1 MGMGKIRRQRT
12 EHSAVMSTPPAR
24 KFFVIVGLVLLAFST
39 LLSSFACSNGEEGA
53 SGFSDDKVERLDKA
67 IAEEVQENNLPGVAV
82 GVWVPGEGEY
92 VVARGKANLKTGE
105 QRDLDDPFRIAS
117 ITKTFTATAI
127 LQLVEEGKLSMSA
140 KLSKWYPDF
149 PNAHKI
155 TIEHLL
161 RMQSGIYDP
170 DYEDIIR
177 RYTSPEEV
185 IEASAE
191 RGYVFGT
198 PGQRNQYT
206 NVNYVILGEIISKV
220 SDKDTDD
227 QITEGILK
235 PLGMKNTL
243 YPTNNNLPGDLH
255 GYSLNLSTGGLKDT
269 TNINPTATGG
279 AASMISDISDLKT
292 WAKAVCTGRL
302 LKPKTQKARL
312 ETEPIEGRGNSV
324 EFGEGIWKVG
334 RFCGHDGA
342 IDGFSTQM
350 WYLPEEDATVVVNV
364 NRLESYSEP
373 PAEAILGDIIEIL
386 FPKYVPRVLRQ

>member
-1 MGMGKIRRQRT
+1 MGKRKIRSGYT
-12 EHSAVMSTPPAR
+12 AHGFVMSLSPAR
-24 KFFVIVGLVLLAFST
+24 KFFVFVGLVLLFFST
-39 LLSSFACSNGEEGA
+39 LLSSFACSNGEQGT

-67 IAEEVQENNLPGVAV
+67 ISVEMQENNLPGVAV

-105 QRDLDDPFRIAS
+105 KRDLDDPIRIAS

-127 LQLVEEGKLSMSA
+127 LQLVEEGKLSKTD

-149 PNAHKI
+149 PNSEKI

-161 RMQSGIYDP
+161 RMQSGIDDP

-191 RGYVFGT
+191 RGYLFGT
-198 PGQRNQYT
+198 PSQRNQYT

-220 SDKDTDD
+220 SGKDTGD

-235 PLGMKNTL
+235 PLGMKHTL

-255 GYSLNLSTGGLKDT
+255 GYSLNPSTGGLKEV
-269 TNINPTATGG
+269 TNLNPTATGG

-302 LKPKTQKARL
+302 LKPETQRARL
-312 ETEPIEGRGNSV
+312 ETEPIEGLGNSA
-324 EFGEGIWKVG
+324 EYGEGIWKVG
-334 RFCGHDGA
+334 TFCGHDGA
-342 IDGFSTQM
+342 IDGFSAQM
-350 WYLPEEDATVVVNV
+350 WYLPEEDATIVVNV
-364 NRLESYSEP
+364 NRLDSYSES

-386 FPKYVPRVLRQ
+386 FPKYVPS